1 MYSPIKQA
9 PVAIDLLTGKLT
21 GDKIILQKRTIADL
35 KGVFVDE
42 EARLSMD
49 QQQLAY
55 EVELF
60 LPVEEG
66 TPGGL
71 YFGNTTIYPGKV
83 GNEYLMTKG
92 HFHAN
97 TDRNEYYLGVRGNGY
112 LLFMNT
118 EREAWVE
125 KMAPGSL
132 HYIGANLAH
141 RVINTGNEPLT
152 FLASWPADS
161 GHDYESIQKNGFSLR
176 IMEENNNPV
185 LIKND

>member
-1 MYSPIKQA
+1 MDAQIKQA
-9 PVAIDLLTGKLT
+9 PVRIDMRTGNLIGQAVVT
-21 GDKIILQKRTIADL
+21 QKRTIGDL
-35 KGVFVDE
+35 TGIFQNKK
-42 EARLSMD
+42 AHMAMN
-49 QQQLAY
+49 QMQLAY

-83 GNEYLMTKG
+83 GSEYIMTKG

-97 TDRNEYYLGVRGNGY
+97 TNRNEYYLCIRGYGY

-118 EREAWVE
+118 QRESWVE
-125 KMAPGSL
+125 KMTPGSL

-141 RVINTGNEPLT
+141 RVINTGSEPLT

-176 IMEENNNPV
+176 IMEENNTAV
-185 LIKND
+185 FIKNE